1 MAIIDRRTLLTASLA
16 GTATAALGGLS
27 IPVQAQSATKAIKPE
42 RLRSGDTVMI
52 VAPAGVEY
60 NKFRL
65 TLSIESLEALGL
77 KVKVAESTL
86 NRHGYFPAEDEVRA
100 AEINYAFADNEIKAV
115 IAFKGGWGAARTLPY
130 LDWDLIAK
138 NPKILMG
145 YSDITSLLNAVYQKT
160 GLITFHGPNAGS
172 AWGEFSTKNVKEILF
187 DAKAQHM
194 ENPNE
199 KGEYLTARTNRTQTI
214 VKGTAEGRM
223 VGGNLTVLTS
233 LQGTPYFPD
242 TKNNIL
248 ILEDIG
254 ENIYRIDRMLT
265 QLSLGGYLDDCAGIV
280 FGGMTDVDS
289 DGGYGDFS
297 LMDIL
302 EQHCIRTGK
311 PTFIGAMFGHISDKR
326 TMAIGSNV
334 KMNADAGTITMLESG
349 VV

>member
-1 MAIIDRRTLLTASLA
+1 MATIDRRTLIAASLA
-16 GTATAALGGLS
+16 GTATLALGGLS
-27 IPVQAQSATKAIKPE
+27 SSASAQSNQNTIKPE

-77 KVKVAESTL
+77 KVKVAENTL
-86 NRHGYFPAEDEVRA
+86 NRHGYFPAEDQIRA
-100 AEINYAFADNEIKAV
+100 AEINQAFADDDVKAV
-115 IAFKGGWGAARTLPY
+115 IALKGGWGAARTLPY
-130 LDWDLIAK
+130 LDWDLIAN

-172 AWGEFSTKNVKEILF
+172 AWGEFTTSNVKEILF
-187 DAKAQHM
+187 DAAAQHM
-194 ENPNE
+194 ENPRE
-199 KGEYLTARTNRTQTI
+199 KGQYLTVRQNRTQSI
-214 VKGTAEGRM
+214 VSGEAEGRM
-223 VGGNLTVLTS
+223 VGGNLTVLTA

-242 TKNNIL
+242 LKDKIL
-248 ILEDIG
+248 LLEDIG
-254 ENIYRIDRMLT
+254 ENIYRVDRMLT
-265 QLSLGGYLDDCAGIV
+265 QLSLGGHLKDCAGIV

-302 EQHCIRTGK
+302 EQHCVPVGI

-326 TMAIGSNV
+326 TMAIGCNARID
-334 KMNADAGTITMLESG
+334 ADAGTITMLESA
-349 VV
+349 VS